1 MGAAAK
7 RACERLR
14 LACRCLGRKRL
25 DAECDKAEKTIIVNT
40 TIERCEFIEDSILER
55 PAADYAKTRFAS
67 VLIERSAAGPCG
79 DAQVPN

>member
-25 DAECDKAEKTIIVNT
+25 HAECDKAEKTIIVNT
-40 TIERCEFIEDSILER
+40 TIERCGFIEVSILER
-55 PAADYAKTRFAS
+55 PAADGPKTRCLVS
-67 VLIERSAAGPCG
+67 ELKE
-79 DAQVPN
+79 AQWDPVGTLN